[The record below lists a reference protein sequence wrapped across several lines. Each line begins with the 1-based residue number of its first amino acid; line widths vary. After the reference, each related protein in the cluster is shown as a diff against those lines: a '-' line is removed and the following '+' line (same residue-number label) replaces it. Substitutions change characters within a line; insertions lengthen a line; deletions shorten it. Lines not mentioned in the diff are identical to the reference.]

1 MARPSSRL
9 LTLSALVYATNSIMA
24 APQPTASPSRTVI
37 KAVETTTAVVK
48 KHPEFLDKID
58 VTAEDIV
65 VTAKRRADIIKSE
78 IPADERKAIEKA
90 VKEEAQEAFAEIKNI
105 FKHRG
110 DRIKNK
116 VDAVI
121 GSEKREEITDS
132 IQTDVEELDARA
144 QEIKLA
150 QSCKE
155 VGKDIEAAYKKNMK
169 N

>member
-1 MARPSSRL
+1 MSNASSRL
-9 LTLSALVYATNSIMA
+9 LTISALVLATQNMA
-24 APQPTASPSRTVI
+24 ATPQPTASPSRTVI
-37 KAVETTTAVVK
+37 KAVETTTAAIK

-58 VTAEDIV
+58 VTAEDIL
-65 VTAKRRADIIKSE
+65 VTAKKRADIIKNE

-90 VKEEAQEAFAEIKNI
+90 VKEEAQEAFAEIKKI

-110 DRIKNK
+110 DNIKNK

-121 GSEKREEITDS
+121 GSEKRQEIIDS
-132 IQTDVEELDARA
+132 IDVDGEELAARA
-144 QEIKLA
+144 QAIELA

-155 VGKDIEAAYKKNMK
+155 VGKDIEAAYKKNMT